1 MALSLPP
8 SPIAGQQAAVD
19 RAAEDQ
25 SDALA
30 DSLDLDLEL
39 KRLAAEH
46 QKLLD
51 EMGLTHPAAPAQPAN
66 GAARPM
72 NAPTG
77 KKVAPAAEVSF
88 MEKFRQE
95 NARLAARVAELEY
108 LLEATESA
116 PHHAGQPEGS
126 WDERQQ
132 EYELMLAEKC
142 ETIRELRVELLEYK
156 DQPQT
161 VAPKEAELVQ
171 LSEQLEEDRRQL
183 QEDEAA
189 LEEQTKQMEMNIAR
203 QRAEIARQR
212 TEVERMFSELR
223 LELEQAMREGGLR
236 ERLTPLQRR
245 SQEFAVRA
253 GFQGV

>member
-1 MALSLPP
+1 VHQKAVESP
-8 SPIAGQQAAVD
+8 S
-19 RAAEDQ
+19 AEEEP
-25 SDALA
+25 DAFTDA
-30 DSLDLDLEL
+30 LDLDLEL

-51 EMGLTHPAAPAQPAN
+51 EMGLSHPAAPGQAAN
-66 GAARPM
+66 GAPRPAA
-72 NAPTG
+72 APPG
-77 KKVAPAAEVSF
+77 KKVSSAAEASF

-95 NARLAARVAELEY
+95 NSRLAARVAELEY
-108 LLEATESA
+108 LLEATEAA
-116 PHHAGQPEGS
+116 PHHTGQPEGS

-142 ETIRELRVELLEYK
+142 ETIRELRVELQEYK
-156 DQPQT
+156 EQPQT

-171 LSEQLEEDRRQL
+171 LSEQLEEDRQQL

-212 TEVERMFSELR
+212 TEVERMFGELR

-245 SQEFAVRA
+245 AQEFAVRA